1 MSENNMELTFGQDPQ
16 KRIEELTELINRSD
30 HAYYILHQPF
40 IPDFEYDKLLKEL
53 EELEERCPE
62 FKRADSPTCRVAGET
77 QKLFKDV
84 AHAVPMLSLANSYN
98 IGDLYDFETR
108 VMKDLSITDPKEI
121 EYCVELKF
129 DGLSMSLIYEKGI
142 FLKAATRGNGKVGED
157 VTHNIVTIK
166 TIPFKL
172 AENIDITVRG
182 EVYMPHKV
190 FAELNEAR
198 ETMGEAVFANP
209 RNAAAGSVR
218 QLDPKITE
226 SRKLDIFLYNVAAAP
241 KIYDGLGTALEK
253 KFSKHSE
260 SLEYIAALGFPVCEH
275 YKVICGMEDVIK
287 HINAWDEKRHKLAYD
302 TDGMVVKVNNLEF
315 YERLGFTAK
324 SPKFAVAYK
333 FAPERA
339 ETIVESIDIQV
350 GKMGN
355 LTPVANLKPV
365 MLSGTKISRASLHN
379 ADEIAAKD
387 IRIGDHVLIEKA
399 GEIIPQVI
407 EVVMAKRKAGSV
419 PFKMPEKCPVCGSD
433 AVKNEGEV
441 ALKCVSISC
450 KAQLIRKISYFVSKH
465 ALDMEG
471 FGEKI
476 VELIVSQGAAED
488 MADALKLTAE
498 DLLKLPRFAERS
510 AAKLAAE
517 IASKK
522 KTSLARFITSLQ
534 IPFVGET
541 TASALA
547 AHFKSFEKF
556 SSATEED
563 YLLVNEVGGKIAA
576 SIRKFLNNGINL
588 KVIDK
593 MFANGLEIITAEKV
607 AAVSEKLAGK
617 TFVLTGTLP
626 VGRDEAEKLIEANGG
641 HSSASISKK
650 TSYLLCGESAGSKLE
665 KAEKLGVPVINYEE
679 FLKLIV

>member
-1 MSENNMELTFGQDPQ
+1 MSENNQELTFGSHPQ
-16 KRIEELTELINRSD
+16 KRIDELTELINRSD

-53 EELEERCPE
+53 EELEERHPE
-62 FKRADSPTCRVAGET
+62 FKRADSPSNRVAGGT
-77 QKLFKDV
+77 QKLFKEV
-84 AHAVPMLSLANSYN
+84 MHEVPMLSLANSYN

-108 VMKDLSITDPKEI
+108 VMKELSITDPKEL

-129 DGLSMSLIYEKGI
+129 DGLSMSLIYEKGMLI
-142 FLKAATRGNGKVGED
+142 KAATRGDGKAGED
-157 VTHNIVTIK
+157 VTHNVVTIK
-166 TIPFKL
+166 SIPLRL
-172 AENIDITVRG
+172 AENIDLTVRG
-182 EVYMPHKV
+182 EVYMPHRA

-218 QLDPKITE
+218 QLDPKVTE
-226 SRKLDIFLYNVAAAP
+226 SRKLDIFLYSIAAP
-241 KIYDGLGTALEK
+241 PRIHEGAGAHRAV

-260 SLEYIAALGFPVCEH
+260 SLEFLASLGFPICAN
-275 YKVICGMEDVIK
+275 YAVINGMEDVIK

-339 ETIVESIDIQV
+339 ETVVESIDIQV

-355 LTPVANLKPV
+355 LTPVANLRPV
-365 MLSGTKISRASLHN
+365 SLSGTKISRASLHN

-407 EVVMAKRKAGSV
+407 EVVIAKRKDDSV

-441 ALKCVSISC
+441 ALKCISISC

-517 IASKK
+517 IAAKK
-522 KTSLARFITSLQ
+522 KTSLARFITALQ

-547 AHFKSFEKF
+547 SHFKSFEKF
-556 SSATEED
+556 SSATDED
-563 YLLVNEVGGKIAA
+563 YLLVNEVGEKIAA
-576 SIRKFLNNGINL
+576 SIRKFLNNADNL
-588 KVIDK
+588 KIIGK
-593 MFANGLEIITAEKV
+593 MFSNGLEIIAAEKV
-607 AAVSEKLAGK
+607 AAVSEKLSGK
-617 TFVLTGTLP
+617 TFVITGTLP

-641 HSSASISKK
+641 HSSSSISKK
-650 TSYLLCGESAGSKLE
+650 TSYLLCGENAGSKLE
-665 KAEKLGVPVINYEE
+665 KAEKLGVTVINYEE
-679 FLKLIV
+679 FLKLIE